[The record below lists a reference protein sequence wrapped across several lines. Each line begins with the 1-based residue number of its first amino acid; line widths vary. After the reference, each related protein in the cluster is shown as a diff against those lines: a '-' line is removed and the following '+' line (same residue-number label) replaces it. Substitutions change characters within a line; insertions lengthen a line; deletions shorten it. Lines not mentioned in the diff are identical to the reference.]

1 MKIFIVSKDRFQ
13 GYSNNLKNYL
23 EKKLRKDVELFLL
36 EDDLAYLKKV
46 TEISRRIVDKNGQ
59 DRLITI
65 DESGGLGFCASAK
78 VKKMITAQCA
88 DEHSAHMTREHNNAM
103 GIAIGANITSIYLA
117 KEIARLFLDTKFAA
131 GRHMIRIDML
141 NKLA

>member
-23 EKKLRKDVELFLL
+23 EKRLRKDVEIFLF
-36 EDDLAYLKKV
+36 EDELAYLKKV
-46 TEISRRIVDKNGQ
+46 TEISRKIVEKNGE

-65 DESGGLGFCASAK
+65 DESGGLGFAASAK
-78 VKKMITAQCA
+78 VKKMIVAQCA

-103 GIAIGANITSIYLA
+103 GIALGANITSIYLA
-117 KEIARLFLDTKFAA
+117 KEIARLFLETKFAA